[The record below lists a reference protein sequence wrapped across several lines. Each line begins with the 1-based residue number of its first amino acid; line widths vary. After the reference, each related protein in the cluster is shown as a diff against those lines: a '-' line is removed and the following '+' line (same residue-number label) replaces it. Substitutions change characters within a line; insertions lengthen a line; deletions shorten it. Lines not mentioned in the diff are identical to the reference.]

1 MSLKIIT
8 RWHSVNTPSFV
19 TTGKLKNDIDTA
31 MSHLSQR
38 PVQRITYI
46 LVFLAFFLN
55 PGVCNGILRRAITT
69 DSKSAYI
76 IISPFVRFLFF
87 VRNRRILVKIL
98 YKARAEIALSI
109 VHAEYCH
116 RSH

>member
-1 MSLKIIT
+1 MSFKIIT
-8 RWHSVNTPSFV
+8 CLPSVITPSLV
-19 TTGKLKNDIDTA
+19 ATGKLKCNIDMV

-55 PGVCNGILRRAITT
+55 PGVCNGIPRRAVAT

-76 IISPFVRFLFF
+76 IISPFVRFLF
-87 VRNRRILVKIL
+87 LT
-98 YKARAEIALSI
+98 EI
-109 VHAEYCH
+109 VEY
-116 RSH
+116 S